1 MVLNLLK
8 TNKKQFSSK
17 NLDRQNFVLSF
28 SRLLKRVEKIQGI
41 VGLKEIF
48 LCRQLSF

>member
-1 MVLNLLK
+1 MK
-8 TNKKQFSSK
+8 TNKKQFRSRQSRG
-17 NLDRQNFVLSF
+17 LDRQNLVLSF